1 MKNIKKKVKI
11 TLLVI
16 VLLAGGVAVAMSM
29 TNATN
34 GDHLSVISDYLNSYD
49 WSQVELTE
57 EQQAQYTAFMSSGAN
72 ANIMDKE
79 VRPSFQVRDYGL
91 WSVGT
96 LKGKDV
102 TLGMFNKVVIIDG
115 EEIPKIL
122 IEQTRLMNQRKF
134 DSRTKLALRIDGQL
148 SMFDNY

>member
-16 VLLAGGVAVAMSM
+16 VLIAGAVAVAMSM
-29 TNATN
+29 TNPSN
-34 GDHLSVISDYLNSYD
+34 SDHLNVISDYLNNYD

-79 VRPSFQVRDYGL
+79 VRPSFEVKDYGL
-91 WSVGT
+91 WSVGM
-96 LKGKDV
+96 LKGKEV
-102 TLGMFNKVVIIDG
+102 TLGMFNKVVIVEG

-122 IEQTRLMNQRKF
+122 IEKTRTPQEEEQK
-134 DSRTKLALRIDGQL
+134 
-148 SMFDNY
+148 

>member
-1 MKNIKKKVKI
+1 MTKFKKKLKI
-11 TLLVI
+11 ALLVI
-16 VLLAGGVAVAMSM
+16 VLLFGALAVAMSM
-29 TNATN
+29 TNPSN
-34 GDHLSVISDYLNSYD
+34 SDHLSVISDYLNNYD

-79 VRPSFQVRDYGL
+79 VKPAFQVNDYGL

-102 TLGMFNKVVIIDG
+102 TLGMFNKVVLLDG
-115 EEIPKIL
+115 EDIPKLL
-122 IEQTRLMNQRKF
+122 IDRAENNDK
-134 DSRTKLALRIDGQL
+134 
-148 SMFDNY
+148 

>member
-1 MKNIKKKVKI
+1 MKNFKKKLKI

-16 VLLAGGVAVAMSM
+16 VVLGGALAVAMSM
-29 TNATN
+29 TNPTN
-34 GDHLSVISDYLNSYD
+34 SEHLSVISDYLNNYD

-79 VRPSFQVRDYGL
+79 VRPSFEVKDYGL

-115 EEIPKIL
+115 EEIPKVL
-122 IEQTRLMNQRKF
+122 IEQTRNSQEG
-134 DSRTKLALRIDGQL
+134 D
-148 SMFDNY
+148 

>member
-29 TNATN
+29 TNPTN
-34 GDHLSVISDYLNSYD
+34 GDHLSVISEYLNSYD

-122 IEQTRLMNQRKF
+122 IEQTSTPEEEK
-134 DSRTKLALRIDGQL
+134 K
-148 SMFDNY
+148 